1 MNTSVK
7 DTSDF
12 VKSLAKGLKVINVF
26 GEVEGPLTLSEVAVR
41 TGMTRAAARRFLLT
55 LTELGYTR
63 IEGRNFF
70 LTPKILSLSG
80 NYLASDALPDVAR
93 PFLKELTQKVHESS
107 SLSVLEGNEIVYVAR
122 ILTQRI
128 MSVNIQIGTRFPAWC
143 TSMGRAQMA
152 FVARDVQERIIDAS
166 ELKQFTAKTIAT
178 RQGLLDELDKI
189 HEQGYALVDQQLE
202 EGIISI
208 AVPVFSRNQQV
219 IAAANVA
226 GHSSHTNPEKMV
238 NEVLPALKEAVTG
251 IQFAYQQ

>member
-1 MNTSVK
+1 MNTQFKNSP
-7 DTSDF
+7 DF
-12 VKSLAKGLKVINVF
+12 VKSLAKGLRVIQAF
-26 GEVEGPLTLSEVAVR
+26 GKAAGPLTLSEVAVK
-41 TGMTRAAARRFLLT
+41 TDMTRAAARRFLLT

-63 IEGRNFF
+63 MDGRNFS

-80 NYLASDALPDVAR
+80 NYLSSEALPDVAR
-93 PFLKELTQKVHESS
+93 PFLKELTEQVHESS

-152 FVARDVQERIIDAS
+152 FLPQETQQQIIDAS
-166 ELKQFTAKTIAT
+166 ELRQFTAHTIAT
-178 RQGLLDELDKI
+178 RDGLLAELEKI
-189 HEQGYALVDQQLE
+189 REQGYALVDQQLE

-208 AVPVFSRNQQV
+208 AVPVFSRSKQV

-226 GHSSHTNPEKMV
+226 GHSSHTDAGRMI
-238 NEVLPALKEAVTG
+238 NEVLPALKESVEC
-251 IQFAYQQ
+251 IQLAYHQ